1 MKTLS
6 LICLFLLMFCF
17 CTTEVQARLAV
28 VLQQQDAVILSVDS
42 EGRMMTNDYLTCILV
57 NDEVSAKAAELNG
70 QKTHILFYA
79 AGEKKYCVDL
89 RPFAEPDFE
98 IPAIPNRG
106 SRSKEKALH

>member
-6 LICLFLLMFCF
+6 LSCLFLLMFCLY
-17 CTTEVQARLAV
+17 TAEVQARLAV
-28 VLQQQDAVILSVDS
+28 VLQQQDAIILTVDK
-42 EGRMMTNDYLTCILV
+42 EGRMMTSDYISFILA
-57 NDEVSAKAAELNG
+57 NDEVSAKATELIG

-89 RPFAEPDFE
+89 RSFAEPDFK